1 MHREILGEPLR
12 VLCVSVVKVL
22 LIQTET
28 AIFLYRTKKMPSD
41 AVTLACALGTCV
53 LVN

>member
-28 AIFLYRTKKMPSD
+28 AIKSSPPLLIPFLSVPS
-41 AVTLACALGTCV
+41 APRR
-53 LVN
+53 